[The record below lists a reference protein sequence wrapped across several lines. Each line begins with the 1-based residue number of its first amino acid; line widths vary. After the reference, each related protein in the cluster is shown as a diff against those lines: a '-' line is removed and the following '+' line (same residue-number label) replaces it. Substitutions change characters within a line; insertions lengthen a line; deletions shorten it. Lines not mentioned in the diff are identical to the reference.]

1 MPRPPQAGG
10 VQSNMMPAR
19 TVPRPP
25 NANGAGH
32 IGDWVRTHRDMPVA
46 EQQKALQSDPTFQKL
61 GPQQQQRLQ
70 NQLTRLNNMPPQQQ
84 QRLLNR
90 AEVWE
95 HLSTD
100 QRAQVRQLH
109 TQMQALPPDRQRMM
123 KTAIGDLR
131 AMPPDQREKVLDSP
145 RFQSMFSDQE
155 RNMLRETTKLPLAP
169 AESSVP
175 RPPQN

>member
-1 MPRPPQAGG
+1 MVPT
-10 VQSNMMPAR
+10 R

-25 NANGAGH
+25 NASGAGH
-32 IGDWVRTHRDMPVA
+32 IGDWVRAHRDMPVA

-61 GPQQQQRLQ
+61 APQQQQRLE
-70 NQLTRLNNMPPQQQ
+70 NRLTHLNSMPPQQQ

-95 HLSTD
+95 HLSTG

-131 AMPPDQREKVLDSP
+131 AMPPDQREKVLNSP

-155 RNMLRETTKLPLAP
+155 RNMLRDTAKLPLAP
-169 AESSVP
+169 AESVP